1 MWFLSKKAQRDMDS
15 QMNSRLFIGNVRHR
29 RFTPVNHELNYSLFM
44 PAIDVDEIDALEKKY
59 GVLVRVGGIGL
70 ASSAV
75 ITLVKV
81 ASSRQCT
88 AKLKN

>member
-1 MWFLSKKAQRDMDS
+1 
-15 QMNSRLFIGNVRHR
+15 MNSRLFIGNVRHR

>member
-1 MWFLSKKAQRDMDS
+1 
-15 QMNSRLFIGNVRHR
+15 MNSRLFIGNVRHR

-44 PAIDVDEIDALEKKY
+44 PAIDVDELDALEKKKY

-75 ITLVKV
+75 ITLVKA